1 MGLFEIVALA
11 DSGAAPA
18 GDAAGGAGGILAIGQ
33 LIIPFA
39 IIFVLMYFMMIRPQR
54 KQQKETQAMRDA
66 LKVGD
71 KVTTIGGIVGKVV
84 KIKDNYIWIETGTGV
99 SGDDNVKSTIK
110 FERSAINSVEQKQ
123 AN

>member
-1 MGLFEIVALA
+1 MGIFEIIALA
-11 DSGAAPA
+11 DAGTAPA
-18 GDAAGGAGGILAIGQ
+18 GDAAGGAGGILAMGQ

-54 KQQKETQAMRDA
+54 KQQKEAQAMRDA

-71 KVTTIGGIVGKVV
+71 KITTIGGIVGKVV

-123 AN
+123 SN